1 MAPSVAAAY
10 AKDELIA
17 IFTANSTS
25 LEPMRELIKEECG
38 IDPHDHRFVIVGC
51 QDVPIFGDAVRDGKK
66 VDWEA
71 ATPHIVKLA
80 EDNLRKSGDRIV
92 YSGTGGTT
100 GWYQE
105 DAFVKASE
113 PPACFELFD
122 DAEEGVYVGWAA
134 IDGHGGGAV
143 HKAVLSIGWNP
154 VYQNKE
160 RTVEAYICHD
170 FDEDFYGAQM
180 KLLICAFF
188 RPQADFKDYEKP
200 FEALIEAITTDVAF
214 GKAALDSDA
223 LKGFREDGF
232 FAAS

>member
-1 MAPSVAAAY
+1 MRLSALALVIASV
-10 AKDELIA
+10 IA
-17 IFTANSTS
+17 TEAVTTPMPIERVIRAVGPHRLKGAVVQGFQRGSKQLGWPTANLDPKVFTTS
-25 LEPMRELIKEECG
+25 L
-38 IDPHDHRFVIVGC
+38 
-51 QDVPIFGDAVRDGKK
+51 
-66 VDWEA
+66 
-71 ATPHIVKLA
+71 
-80 EDNLRKSGDRIV
+80 
-92 YSGTGGTT
+92 
-100 GWYQE
+100 
-105 DAFVKASE
+105 
-113 PPACFELFD
+113 D
-122 DAEEGVYVGWAA
+122 DAEEGVYVGGAA

>member
-1 MAPSVAAAY
+1 MRLSALALVIASV
-10 AKDELIA
+10 IA
-17 IFTANSTS
+17 TEAVTTPMPIERVIRAVGPHRLKGAVVQGFQRGSKQLGWPTANLDPKVFTTS
-25 LEPMRELIKEECG
+25 L
-38 IDPHDHRFVIVGC
+38 
-51 QDVPIFGDAVRDGKK
+51 
-66 VDWEA
+66 
-71 ATPHIVKLA
+71 
-80 EDNLRKSGDRIV
+80 
-92 YSGTGGTT
+92 
-100 GWYQE
+100 
-105 DAFVKASE
+105 
-113 PPACFELFD
+113 D

-232 FAAS
+232 FAASCAVVFVYKLATPYGPS

>member
-1 MAPSVAAAY
+1 MATVH
-10 AKDELIA
+10 
-17 IFTANSTS
+17 T
-25 LEPMRELIKEECG
+25 
-38 IDPHDHRFVIVGC
+38 
-51 QDVPIFGDAVRDGKK
+51 
-66 VDWEA
+66 
-71 ATPHIVKLA
+71 
-80 EDNLRKSGDRIV
+80 
-92 YSGTGGTT
+92 
-100 GWYQE
+100 
-105 DAFVKASE
+105 
-113 PPACFELFD
+113 
-122 DAEEGVYVGWAA
+122 AA